1 MQTAFLTTGK
11 EMELTD
17 EQKEAVCHRE
27 GPMLVLAGA
36 GSGKTRVVTTRI
48 VYLIQNGIKPSQI
61 VGLTFTNKAAGE
73 MKERIRKMLHLD
85 VLISTFHSLGA
96 KILRESAE
104 AFSMTPSFSIYDD
117 EDQEKVIKEC
127 IKESGML
134 LAAGDLKTARAFISR
149 CKNSLTISEEED
161 PAHIDLFRRYQEKL
175 KAYGAVDFDDLIY
188 LPALLLREH
197 PEVLAAYQAR
207 WSYFM
212 IDEYQDTNHAQF
224 ELVKLLAGPL
234 ENVFA
239 VGDPDQSIYSWR
251 GSTMRN
257 IMQFERDFKN
267 ARVIPLEE
275 NFRSTKTILEAA
287 NSVIENNEERYEK
300 RLWSRLGEGEKI
312 SQFVGGDER
321 EEASFVAREIN
332 SLSLQGISHDEVGV
346 LYRTNSQS
354 RALEDELLL
363 NSIPYTIIGGI
374 SFYQRKEV
382 KDVLSFL
389 KMAESD
395 RDFLAF
401 LRTVNL
407 PKRGIGEASLAK
419 IKEAFEA
426 QQSGIIP
433 FLKQIVSESAAL
445 SLPKKQREGLAK
457 YIMAIDGLRERR
469 EGAIADLLSFAIH
482 DTGYLEF
489 LKGDEGFEDRQ
500 ENLNE
505 LFAKGLEW
513 DMKGNGTLTTFL
525 EELALKPSSQETEV
539 GGRVRLM
546 TLHNSKGLEF
556 PAVFIVGVE
565 EDLLP
570 HVNSR
575 GSQERLEEERRLF
588 YVGMT
593 RAKEKLFLC
602 RCLFRSIWGQERT
615 QRASRFIREIDPDKL
630 VKAGK
635 KEMPPARA
643 EMVEDEPGETLEGAY
658 RTGDR
663 VIHKDFGVGE
673 IRDVQLG
680 SLGIVYKVYFTQDRS
695 LKSLV
700 AKFAPLKKL

>member
-1 MQTAFLTTGK
+1 
-11 EMELTD
+11 MELTD
-17 EQKEAVCHRE
+17 EQREAVVHLE
-27 GPMLVLAGA
+27 GPLLVLAGA
-36 GSGKTRVVTTRI
+36 GSGKTRVVTARI
-48 VYLIQNGIKPSQI
+48 AHLIRTGVKAKEI
-61 VGLTFTNKAAGE
+61 VGLTFTNKAADE
-73 MKERIRKMLHLD
+73 MKERIRKMLHQD

-96 KILRESAE
+96 KILRESAT
-104 AFSMTPSFSIYDD
+104 AFSMEPSFSIYDD
-117 EDQEKVIKEC
+117 EDQEKVIREC
-127 IKESGML
+127 IKESGTFA
-134 LAAGDLKTARAFISR
+134 AAGDIKTVKSFISR
-149 CKNSLTISEEED
+149 CKNALSVPEDED
-161 PAHIDLFRRYQEKL
+161 PQLIDFFRRYQEKL
-175 KAYGAVDFDDLIY
+175 KTYGAVDFDDLIY
-188 LPALLLREH
+188 LPALLLKQH
-197 PEVLAAYQAR
+197 PGVLEAYRQR
-207 WSYFM
+207 WHYFM

-224 ELVKLLAGPL
+224 ELVKLLAGSN

-267 ARVIPLEE
+267 ARVVRLEE
-275 NFRSTKTILEAA
+275 NFRSTQTILEAA
-287 NSVIENNEERYEK
+287 NSVIENNEERYKK

-312 SQFVGGDER
+312 AHFVGGDER
-321 EEASFVAREIN
+321 EEASFVADTVR
-332 SLSLQGISHDEVGV
+332 SLALQGISYDEVGV

-363 NSIPYTIIGGI
+363 HSIPYTIIGGI
-374 SFYQRKEV
+374 SFYQRKEI

-389 KMAESD
+389 KMADSD

-407 PKRGIGEASLAK
+407 PKKGIGEASLAK
-419 IKEAFEA
+419 IREGYER
-426 QQSGIIP
+426 QTSGIIP
-433 FLKQIVSESAAL
+433 FLNEVVSGDGPL
-445 SLPKKQREGLAK
+445 SLPKKQR
-457 YIMAIDGLRERR
+457 DGLVRYIADIEALRAKK
-469 EGAIADLLSFAIH
+469 EGPMADLLSFAIH
-482 DTGYLEF
+482 DTGYLAF
-489 LKGDEGFEDRQ
+489 LKDDEGFEERN

-513 DMKGNGTLTTFL
+513 DMRGDGTLSRFL
-525 EELALKPSSQETEV
+525 EDLALKPSLVQEIQ

-575 GSQERLEEERRLF
+575 GSHERLEEERRLF

-635 KEMPPARA
+635 REAPRREEPPR
-643 EMVEDEPGETLEGAY
+643 EDFGETLEGAY
-658 RTGDR
+658 RTGDK

-673 IRDVQLG
+673 IRAVELG
-680 SLGIVYKVYFTQDRS
+680 SLGVVYKVYFTQDRS